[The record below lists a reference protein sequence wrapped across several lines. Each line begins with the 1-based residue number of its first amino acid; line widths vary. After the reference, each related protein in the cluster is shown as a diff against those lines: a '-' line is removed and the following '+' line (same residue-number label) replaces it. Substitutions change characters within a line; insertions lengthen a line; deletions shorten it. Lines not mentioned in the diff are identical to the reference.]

1 MHLIVPWHNND
12 DIHLMGESKM
22 SALRIVLPA
31 NLVLAAI
38 LASGC
43 STVSPR
49 IQPES
54 NMDLVSQAGLP
65 DPRGAP
71 GTSPGA
77 LDRLMWYRAEAV
89 RCSDKALSE
98 ARSIDQ
104 CRKEI
109 QVFMEAAITAS
120 NESCATWFEW
130 LIRADAEATYA
141 KNWANIAGNSAQAL
155 MGLTGDSPTQIAK
168 VALALGLTNAGL
180 DNYRAVF
187 LMSSTLHK
195 VRKSIDTGRKAA
207 TDLIRANLE
216 HYKSWDDA
224 NEDVRAFHKSCS
236 REAIYEILDAG
247 AGATAYK
254 VPALDTKEVE
264 VQHANEKLFAMI
276 FGGAGEFSEDDM
288 KALSAAAA
296 KILADEE
303 PTLTGLPKAAR
314 TKYSILGEKD
324 RADFRRWLEVLQRH
338 VEDRKADERA
348 TAARA
353 EAAESQA
360 AAAERVAKATA
371 DSAAWL
377 AEREAEATQ
386 IEEMALSMNAKADA
400 SALVRNSA
408 ALRRS
413 FEEASKAAQE
423 WQTTSRSMSA
433 SSKAVKELASIGA
446 LVRRPTAT
454 REIRFEAVV
463 EPKSTR

>member
-1 MHLIVPWHNND
+1 MT
-12 DIHLMGESKM
+12 
-22 SALRIVLPA
+22 SALRIDLHA
-31 NLVLAAI
+31 ALVVAALLAG
-38 LASGC
+38 GC
-43 STVSPR
+43 STVGLKL
-49 IQPES
+49 QPDS
-54 NMDLVSQAGLP
+54 NMDLVSQASLP

-89 RCSDKALSE
+89 RCSDRALSV
-98 ARSIDQ
+98 AGSIDQ
-104 CRKEI
+104 CLKEI
-109 QVFMEAAITAS
+109 KVFMEAAITAS

-141 KNWANIAGNSAQAL
+141 KNWVNIAGNSAQAL

-207 TDLIRANLE
+207 TDVIRENLE
-216 HYKSWDDA
+216 RYKSWDDA

-247 AGATAYK
+247 AAATAYK

-276 FGGAGEFSEDDM
+276 FGGAGEFSADDM
-288 KALSAAAA
+288 KALSAAAP

-314 TKYSILGEKD
+314 TKYSSLGEKD

-338 VEDRKADERA
+338 VADQKADERA

-371 DSAAWL
+371 DSTAL
-377 AEREAEATQ
+377 LVEREADEKQ
-386 IEEMALSMNAKADA
+386 VKEMALSKNAKADA
-400 SALVRNSA
+400 EAQLETTA

-413 FEEASKAAQE
+413 FEEASKAARE
-423 WQTTSRSMSA
+423 WRTTSRSMSA
-433 SSKAVKELASIGA
+433 SSTTVKELASMGA
-446 LVRRPTAT
+446 LVRRPKAT

-463 EPKSTR
+463 EPKSAR

>member
-1 MHLIVPWHNND
+1 MASARHDDNNQTGGN
-12 DIHLMGESKM
+12 MM
-22 SALRIVLPA
+22 SALRIDLHA
-31 NLVLAAI
+31 TLVIAALLAG
-38 LASGC
+38 GC

-49 IQPES
+49 IQPDG
-54 NMDLVSQAGLP
+54 NLDLVAQAGLP

-89 RCSDKALSE
+89 KCSDKALSE
-98 ARSIDQ
+98 ARSIEQ

-109 QVFMEAAITAS
+109 TVFMEAAITAS
-120 NESCATWFEW
+120 NESCASWFEW
-130 LIRADAEATYA
+130 LIRSDAEATYA
-141 KNWANIAGNSAQAL
+141 KNWVNIAGNSAQAL

-168 VALALGLTNAGL
+168 VALALGLTNAGH

-187 LMSSTLHK
+187 LMSNTLHK
-195 VRKSIDTGRKAA
+195 VRKSIDTGRKEA
-207 TDLIRANLE
+207 TDVIRANLKG
-216 HYKSWDDA
+216 YKSWDDA

-288 KALSAAAA
+288 KVLSAAAA
-296 KILADEE
+296 KILAGEE

-314 TKYSILGEKD
+314 TKYSSLGEKE

-338 VEDRKADERA
+338 VADQKAGEDAA
-348 TAARA
+348 AARA
-353 EAAESQA
+353 DAADSQA
-360 AAAERVAKATA
+360 AAAERVAKATT
-371 DSAAWL
+371 DSTTWL
-377 AEREAEATQ
+377 KEREAEAKQ
-386 IEEMALSMNAKADA
+386 VEEMALSMNAKADA
-400 SALVRNSA
+400 LALVMSTA

-423 WQTTSRSMSA
+423 WQTTARSMSA
-433 SSKAVKELASIGA
+433 SSKAVKDLASMGA
-446 LVRRPTAT
+446 LVRRPTTT

-463 EPKSTR
+463 EPKSAR